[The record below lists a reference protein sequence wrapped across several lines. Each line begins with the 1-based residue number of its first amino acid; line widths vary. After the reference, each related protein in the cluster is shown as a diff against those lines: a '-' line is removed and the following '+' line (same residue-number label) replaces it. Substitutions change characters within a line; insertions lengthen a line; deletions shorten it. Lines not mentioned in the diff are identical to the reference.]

1 MVSHITYWDCRVLIF
16 SEYLSRNSCI
26 CYSSLNI
33 PLHYIPAP
41 KNNPCAKKLLILLQ
55 IHIYRNNPPKSHL
68 HHWFPHKLTSEKW
81 VQNFYTD
88 VACKKALRVLWQRGG
103 KREESLQLHLWNL
116 NSASSSPVAP
126 RQLSCHGTFSSVCMI
141 RASGH

>member
-41 KNNPCAKKLLILLQ
+41 KNNPCAKKLHILLQ
-55 IHIYRNNPPKSHL
+55 INIYRNNPPKSHL

-81 VQNFYTD
+81 VQNSYTD
-88 VACKKALRVLWQRGG
+88 VAYKKALWGALAAGREKGG
-103 KREESLQLHLWNL
+103 ELATTSLEFEFCLQFPCGSLSTELSWNL
-116 NSASSSPVAP
+116 
-126 RQLSCHGTFSSVCMI
+126 L
-141 RASGH
+141 